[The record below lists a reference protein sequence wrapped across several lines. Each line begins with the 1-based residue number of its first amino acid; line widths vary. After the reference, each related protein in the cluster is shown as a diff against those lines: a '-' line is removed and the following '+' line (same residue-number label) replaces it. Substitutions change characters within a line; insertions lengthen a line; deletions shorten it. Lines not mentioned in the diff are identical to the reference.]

1 MVGRVMEPRGRSR
14 RLWLAAFLAVAV
26 LVAMAH
32 WQPPR
37 QSAGVMAISAR
48 KPMAA
53 MVLPELDGGEWRLA
67 DHSGQVVLLNYWA
80 TWCEPCRDELP
91 VLLKADREFAPQ
103 GLVMVGVSFDSG
115 SGGARAQAVQS
126 FVQRYRVPY
135 AIAFP
140 DARLYVKSSDMELPT
155 TLLVD
160 RHGRIAKTYHG
171 EVDGVALEADIK
183 MLLAES

>member
-1 MVGRVMEPRGRSR
+1 LAGCVSGSRGAGGDGALATAAAVGGGYGNLCPQADGC
-14 RLWLAAFLAVAV
+14 
-26 LVAMAH
+26 
-32 WQPPR
+32 
-37 QSAGVMAISAR
+37 
-48 KPMAA
+48 
-53 MVLPELDGGEWRLA
+53 DGGEWRLA